1 MALCKELGLGRAA
14 DKAKDV
20 AQQNVLMGYIVTTW
34 PEVSVSLPERKVA
47 KIRAVAND
55 ILARGKAVPARLA
68 MRLMG
73 CVNHA
78 AVAISGAEVYS
89 AEVVRTLRGL
99 SVEDVFHPSAA
110 FVEDLRFFR
119 EEAARWNGVE
129 VVAVEPSFPRG
140 LHAASDAAGA
150 GALSVALFGV
160 VFVWDTPLELVG
172 AMIQLKELLAAV
184 MMDVMLAA
192 LMGQCWDV
200 REGTSGRE
208 TRVLVSGCINNQNC
222 LAWFT
227 KGRAGSELGNRL
239 LRLHWRAMMSRR
251 MRVQHEYVASEDNM
265 LADAGSRRD
274 RDLLSRG
281 LEVYINSLP
290 RNRPDWWPDWAPFPP
305 RRDRGFVEAGSVEGL
320 RVLGERLCRFD
331 ASQEDGGV
339 GEVEGLLQ
347 ELERS
352 ALDALAAK

>member
-1 MALCKELGLGRAA
+1 M
-14 DKAKDV
+14 
-20 AQQNVLMGYIVTTW
+20 
-34 PEVSVSLPERKVA
+34 
-47 KIRAVAND
+47 
-55 ILARGKAVPARLA
+55 
-68 MRLMG
+68 
-73 CVNHA
+73 
-78 AVAISGAEVYS
+78 
-89 AEVVRTLRGL
+89 
-99 SVEDVFHPSAA
+99 
-110 FVEDLRFFR
+110 
-119 EEAARWNGVE
+119 
-129 VVAVEPSFPRG
+129 
-140 LHAASDAAGA
+140 
-150 GALSVALFGV
+150 
-160 VFVWDTPLELVG
+160 WDTPLELEG
-172 AMIQLKELLAAV
+172 AMLQFKELLAAV

-192 LMGQCWDV
+192 LVGQPWDA
-200 REGTSGRE
+200 REGGTSGQE
-208 TRVLVSGCINNQNC
+208 TRVLVSGRIDNQNC
-222 LAWFT
+222 LAWFA
-227 KGRAGSELGNRL
+227 KGRAGSELGNKL
-239 LRLHWRAMMSRR
+239 LRFHWRAMMSRR

-320 RVLGERLCRFD
+320 GVLGERLCRFD